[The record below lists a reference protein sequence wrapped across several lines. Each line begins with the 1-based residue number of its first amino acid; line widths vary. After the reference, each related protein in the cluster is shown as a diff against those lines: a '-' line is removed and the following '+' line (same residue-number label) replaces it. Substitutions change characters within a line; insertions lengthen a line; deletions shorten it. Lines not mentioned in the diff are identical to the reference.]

1 MMSVEDLRKSSTM
14 SHLLEAQEKGQDIG
28 HYGRLVFAIVA
39 YRFLDNDEL
48 EKIMLKGGDTD
59 EAKVRT
65 LISQVESRGYSPPR
79 REKLMEYQ
87 AKQDFPIVPNADDP
101 DSGNLYRE
109 LDFPDD
115 VFEHIEE
122 YRTDKTQAEEHQ
134 PQHSTS

>member
-1 MMSVEDLRKSSTM
+1 MSVEDLRKSPTM

-28 HYGRLVFAIVA
+28 HYGRLVFAIVGH
-39 YRFLDNDEL
+39 RFLDNDEL

-65 LISQVESRGYSPPR
+65 LVQQVEDRGYSPPR
-79 REKLMEYQ
+79 REKLLDYQ
-87 AKQDFPIVPNADDP
+87 SKQDFPIVPNSDDP

-115 VFEHIEE
+115 VFEHIED
-122 YRTDKTQAEEHQ
+122 YREHKVEAEH
-134 PQHSTS
+134 HA